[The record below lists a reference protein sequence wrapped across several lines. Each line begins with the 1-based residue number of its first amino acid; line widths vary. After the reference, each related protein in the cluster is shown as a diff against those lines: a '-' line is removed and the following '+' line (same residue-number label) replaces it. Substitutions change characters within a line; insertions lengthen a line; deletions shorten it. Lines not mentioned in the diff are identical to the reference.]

1 MRRVS
6 FHDLDDQRRLA
17 FPPQLAH
24 RVFEIGF
31 SIERLIM
38 LSEALY
44 REFSGVFRRHV
55 TLNVRQ
61 LQLFFAHRARDA
73 APPFTSFQ
81 VLRQPRNLS
90 GPRTTGF
97 ASNSS
102 IRSMLASHSLC
113 CEIRQQTID
122 RERDTPAAEGAT
134 RRRLLHD
141 LKADPAFIF
150 NRRILQTPVRVD
162 PAALPC
168 HGGRAGPCHDG
179 LGSSPSSLCSFFLR
193 PL

>member
-1 MRRVS
+1 
-6 FHDLDDQRRLA
+6 
-17 FPPQLAH
+17 
-24 RVFEIGF
+24 
-31 SIERLIM
+31 LIM

-90 GPRTTGF
+90 SPETTSF
-97 ASNSS
+97 ASCSLLHS
-102 IRSMLASHSLC
+102 VLTSHPELCNETYKPAIELESLV
-113 CEIRQQTID
+113 RD
-122 RERDTPAAEGAT
+122 RGPAAWTCSLTQETLLVACSAAGVALRAS

-141 LKADPAFIF
+141 LKADLAVEF
-150 NRRILQTPVRVD
+150 NRGVLQDPVRID
-162 PAALPC
+162 PAALP
-168 HGGRAGPCHDG
+168 GRCRFHK
-179 LGSSPSSLCSFFLR
+179 LV
-193 PL
+193 